1 MRTIDRTIVHAPLER
16 VFRIAAGVERWPE
29 FLPHYRRVEILE
41 RDSAGCVVDMAA
53 WQPFG
58 VFRYPTRWVSRMEI
72 DDRRHTVRYR
82 HVRGITRGMDVEWT
96 LRAAPRGV
104 EIMIVHEWA
113 GPSWPLIGAAAA
125 DWVIGPVFIHGI
137 ATRTLAGVKRRAEGS

>member
-1 MRTIDRTIVHAPLER
+1 MALRRFGGDSPRPSSRTCWRRRGYGPPCTGARDFESSPPGPRRVRTIDRTIVHAPLER

-41 RDSAGCVVDMAA
+41 RDSAGCLVDMAA
-53 WQPFG
+53 WRPFG

-96 LRAAPRGV
+96 LRSGPRGV
-104 EIMIVHEWA
+104 EIMI
-113 GPSWPLIGAAAA
+113 
-125 DWVIGPVFIHGI
+125 
-137 ATRTLAGVKRRAEGS
+137 